1 MRTEPRRATA
11 KAPSR
16 NQPRQDPD
24 PPHAE
29 TRRPHAAHH
38 PGQGG
43 NRRTDPGHG
52 RERITRQA
60 TARTRVANRTR
71 GVQLP
76 AATPRPT
83 NHVEQNH
90 QPNRKEKPMPPYHH
104 PKLPTDML
112 ANFNDLHAEISALPR
127 SRAQSLALTKLDEAF
142 LWAKETTNETA

>member
-83 NHVEQNH
+83 NHVEQNR

-127 SRAQSLALTKLDEAF
+127 IRAQSLALTKLDEAF

>member
-1 MRTEPRRATA
+1 MRTEPRRAME

-60 TARTRVANRTR
+60 KARTRVANRTR

-83 NHVEQNH
+83 NHLWSKTTNPEG
-90 QPNRKEKPMPPYHH
+90 KTEMPPYHH

-142 LWAKETTNETA
+142 LWTKETTNEIA

>member
-52 RERITRQA
+52 RERITRQEK
-60 TARTRVANRTR
+60 ARTKTVANRTR

-83 NHVEQNH
+83 QLVGQNR
-90 QPNRKEKPMPPYHH
+90 QPKGKPMPPYHH

-142 LWAKETTNETA
+142 LWAKETTNETK

>member
-60 TARTRVANRTR
+60 IARHKSREQNKR
-71 GVQLP
+71 G
-76 AATPRPT
+76 ATPRRDTTPRNPCGAKPPT
-83 NHVEQNH
+83 
-90 QPNRKEKPMPPYHH
+90 RKEKPMPPYHH

-112 ANFNDLHAEISALPR
+112 ANFNDLHAEINALPR

-142 LWAKETTNETA
+142 LWAKETTNETK

>member
-1 MRTEPRRATA
+1 ME

-60 TARTRVANRTR
+60 TVRTRVANRTS

-83 NHVEQNH
+83 QFVRQNH
-90 QPNRKEKPMPPYHH
+90 QPKGKTKMPPYHH

-142 LWAKETTNETA
+142 LWAKETTNENA

>member
-76 AATPRPT
+76 AATPGPAHVVDNPARATNPT
-83 NHVEQNH
+83 ERKNQCPHTTT
-90 QPNRKEKPMPPYHH
+90 PNSPPTCSQTSTTYTQKSAHYHAAAH
-104 PKLPTDML
+104 NPSPSP
-112 ANFNDLHAEISALPR
+112 N
-127 SRAQSLALTKLDEAF
+127 
-142 LWAKETTNETA
+142 